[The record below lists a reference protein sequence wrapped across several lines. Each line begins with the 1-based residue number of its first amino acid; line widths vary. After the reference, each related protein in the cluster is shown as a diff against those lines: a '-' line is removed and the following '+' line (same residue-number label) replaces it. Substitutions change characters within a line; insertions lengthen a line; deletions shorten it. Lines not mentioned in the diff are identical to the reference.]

1 MNADEGDMLSLAV
14 CACTYRRPGGLRRL
28 LDGLAAQTFNG
39 FSSGL
44 GACPQLK
51 IIIAD
56 NEGNAQVKDLCQTFQ
71 ASSKTPVIY
80 VHEPQQG
87 ISYARNAC
95 LDHLPTD
102 CDFFALIDDDE
113 VPEPDWLD
121 QLLLAQSKTK
131 ADVVQ
136 GRVVPHFEEPVPRW
150 IAEGGFFAVP
160 RRGHGVELPQID
172 DLTPLDR
179 SISGNVLVRAEP
191 VRAHGLRFAGAFAL
205 SGGSDTLFFRT
216 MHALGCRIVYAANA
230 VVAEHVPASR
240 ANLGY
245 LMKVRFKTGNSAAR
259 IDAEMAKAAASEIA
273 GRTVRAAAGD
283 ILLGLRR
290 ILKSLL
296 TGKWQADRLAI
307 GALRMAYGAGYIAA
321 ALGYRYQH
329 YK

>member
-150 IAEGGFFAVP
+150 IAEGGVLRGAAKGS
-160 RRGHGVELPQID
+160 RRRV
-172 DLTPLDR
+172 
-179 SISGNVLVRAEP
+179 
-191 VRAHGLRFAGAFAL
+191 
-205 SGGSDTLFFRT
+205 
-216 MHALGCRIVYAANA
+216 AAN
-230 VVAEHVPASR
+230 R
-240 ANLGY
+240 
-245 LMKVRFKTGNSAAR
+245 
-259 IDAEMAKAAASEIA
+259 
-273 GRTVRAAAGD
+273 
-283 ILLGLRR
+283 
-290 ILKSLL
+290 
-296 TGKWQADRLAI
+296 
-307 GALRMAYGAGYIAA
+307 
-321 ALGYRYQH
+321 
-329 YK
+329 